1 MNVFIYIYILYVNY
15 CILFHSFL
23 RDRNIQISQCQMIVA
38 AWVNVWKGS
47 LIFPNT
53 PTTTTTTSNNNK
65 LRFRPWWVFG
75 RLAWWSW
82 TLWIP
87 MSQRQWLLA
96 PRWMTLIANT
106 SRRRARNTRWLVA
119 AGSDDSLFLELFERM
134 WICDIWDFLPVRVTC
149 EQNQRIYR
157 DTEYSY
163 RENLRQYNMASFW
176 AWDFCLQVVMILFPK
191 SAFEMLLE
199 RQSDDRSR
207 TNWV

>member
-1 MNVFIYIYILYVNY
+1 
-15 CILFHSFL
+15 
-23 RDRNIQISQCQMIVA
+23 MIVP

-47 LIFPNT
+47 VIFPNT

-87 MSQRQWLLA
+87 MSQRQWPLA

-106 SRRRARNTRWLVA
+106 SVRRARNTRWLVA

-134 WICDIWDFLPVRVTC
+134 WICDIWDFLPVRVSC
-149 EQNQRIYR
+149 EQNHRIYR
-157 DTEYSY
+157 DIQYSY
-163 RENLRQYNMASFW
+163 RENLGQYNMASLW
-176 AWDFCLQVVMILFPK
+176 TWDFCLQVAMILFPK
-191 SAFEMLLE
+191 KCLWDAAWEAIGWQKPNQLGFNGRFLVFEVNNRHE
-199 RQSDDRSR
+199 RTRMCTTQEH
-207 TNWV
+207 